1 MIVDI
6 VVLYFLWFFNS
17 KSLFH
22 DMIIGNFWNDSWFL
36 VKFFEFLVWGVKA
49 ARDEHKEET
58 WVVIQFYVNWKVY
71 SEELLDAISV
81 SKDFVQRLD
90 QLQIA
95 KSDGLDKNFTRGFK
109 RSRTCFGE
117 KQLPSWECT

>member
-1 MIVDI
+1 MAIAI
-6 VVLYFLWFFNS
+6 
-17 KSLFH
+17 
-22 DMIIGNFWNDSWFL
+22 NDSWFL
-36 VKFFEFLVWGVKA
+36 IVYLIFGLGVKEKLQEMN
-49 ARDEHKEET
+49 RKRKDMGCHS
-58 WVVIQFYVNWKVY
+58 FH

-81 SKDFVQRLD
+81 SKDCVERLD

-117 KQLPSWECT
+117 KQLPSLECT